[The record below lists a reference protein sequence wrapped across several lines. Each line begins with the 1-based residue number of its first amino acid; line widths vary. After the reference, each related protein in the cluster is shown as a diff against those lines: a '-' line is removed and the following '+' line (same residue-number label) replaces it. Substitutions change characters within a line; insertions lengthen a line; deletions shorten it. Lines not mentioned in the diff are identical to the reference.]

1 MKGTV
6 QNQIAVRL
14 AEPLI
19 ERLDT
24 LVEELN
30 ADPQH
35 ALSGPWN
42 RSAVLREVVIRGIS
56 ALEKELR
63 KGR

>member
-1 MKGTV
+1 MKGA
-6 QNQIAVRL
+6 QKQIAVRL
-14 AEPLI
+14 SEPLI

-24 LVEELN
+24 LVEELS
-30 ADPQH
+30 ADPH
-35 ALSGPWN
+35 YALSGPWN
-42 RSAVLREVVIRGIS
+42 RSAVLRETVIRGIA